1 MKSLDL
7 HLNSLSSKYNLNQ
20 LATVNYTVINQA
32 FTISIY
38 SKTQQLNFL
47 VDTTDISFLI
57 WVCISPFFCSHSK

>member
-1 MKSLDL
+1 MKSLHL

-47 VDTTDISFLI
+47 VDTSVGINQFDQLNSVFSIA
-57 WVCISPFFCSHSK
+57 

>member
-47 VDTTDISFLI
+47 VDTSDILTSIL
-57 WVCISPFFCSHSK
+57 